1 MLRSLTYECASRTRR
16 IKLTANGMPVSF
28 LIIGV
33 NKIRLIRCNEIR
45 IVVIISFFY
54 ILFSK
59 ILRLYLKKFSIFKI
73 TFAYRLQDRSLP
85 SEIDRLFELSIA
97 LITAMEWA
105 RETERARMLIDTSG
119 EAVNGNERFPWQNG
133 RQLVHPGSG
142 SVIEQSLTLIY
153 RSCTKSYLG
162 QRFRYD
168 HDAPLV
174 YPYFNPPP
182 PRSRGELKKQIT
194 GNKSIPVNR

>member
-1 MLRSLTYECASRTRR
+1 
-16 IKLTANGMPVSF
+16 
-28 LIIGV
+28 
-33 NKIRLIRCNEIR
+33 
-45 IVVIISFFY
+45 
-54 ILFSK
+54 
-59 ILRLYLKKFSIFKI
+59 
-73 TFAYRLQDRSLP
+73 
-85 SEIDRLFELSIA
+85 
-97 LITAMEWA
+97 
-105 RETERARMLIDTSG
+105 MLIDTSG
-119 EAVNGNERFPWQNG
+119 EAVNGNERFPW
-133 RQLVHPGSG
+133 QLVHPGSG

-174 YPYFNPPP
+174 YFNPPPPP

>member
-119 EAVNGNERFPWQNG
+119 EAVNGNERFPWQ
-133 RQLVHPGSG
+133 LVHPGSG

-182 PRSRGELKKQIT
+182 PPSRSRGELKKQIT